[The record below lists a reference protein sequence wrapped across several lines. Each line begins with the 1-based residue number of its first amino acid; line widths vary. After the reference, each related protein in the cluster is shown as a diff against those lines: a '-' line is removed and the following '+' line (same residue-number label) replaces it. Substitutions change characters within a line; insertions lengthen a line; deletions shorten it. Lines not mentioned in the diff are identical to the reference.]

1 MKSRINLW
9 SDRLFKQIQPLPAG
23 MYHFQSP
30 VDVKNQYRLHLRLE
44 PDGGGIMV
52 INAST
57 ILHLNN
63 TAAEY
68 AYYLINQK
76 SPDEVG
82 RLMQSRYQISSKL
95 AKDDFN
101 KLNGQIQTLIE
112 TPDLAPEL
120 FIDDARLDPYSTN
133 ISAPYRL
140 DCALTYQTYSDFSN
154 TPRSSERV
162 KRELTSDEWKSI
174 LTKTAAAGIPHVIF
188 TGGEPTIR
196 PDLAELISF
205 TEEKDL
211 VCGLIT
217 DGSRLTNSQY
227 LHQLLNSG
235 LDHLMIIVNGEES
248 ASWEALRD
256 VISEDIYVTAHLTIT
271 HHSAPKI
278 HDWIAGLVDLQV
290 PSISLSMDDPGLSKT
305 LKDAQEFVQ
314 LKGIKLVWDLPVPF
328 SSNHP
333 ISVEISE
340 HQEYISG
347 AGKAWLYV
355 EPDGDVLADQGDSKV
370 LGNFVVD
377 EWESIWK
384 NH

>member
-271 HHSAPKI
+271 HRSAPKI

-384 NH
+384 NR

>member
-384 NH
+384 NR

>member
-30 VDVKNQYRLHLRLE
+30 GDVKTQYRLHLRLE
-44 PDGGGIMV
+44 PDGKGILV

-68 AYYLINQK
+68 AYYMINQK
-76 SPDEVG
+76 GPDEVG
-82 RLMQSRYQISSKL
+82 RLMQSRYKIS
-95 AKDDFN
+95 AKQAKGDFQN
-101 KLNGQIQTLIE
+101 LNWQIQTLIG
-112 TPDLAPEL
+112 TPDLAPEI
-120 FIDDARLDPYSTN
+120 FIDDARLEPYSAN

-140 DCALTYQTYSDFSN
+140 DCALTYQTNSGVQNNSKFL
-154 TPRSSERV
+154 EKV
-162 KRELTSDEWKSI
+162 KRELTTNEWKSI
-174 LTKTAAAGIPHVIF
+174 LSKTEVAGIPHVIF

-217 DGSRLTNSQY
+217 DGFRLTNPQY

-235 LDHLMIIVNGEES
+235 LDHLMIIVNGEDS
-248 ASWEALRD
+248 ACWEALRD
-256 VISEDIYVTAHLTIT
+256 VISEDIYVTAHITIT
-271 HHSAPKI
+271 QQSVPKI
-278 HDWIAGLVDLQV
+278 HGWIASLADLKV
-290 PSISLSMDDPGLSKT
+290 PSISLSMDDPGLSKS

-328 SSNHP
+328 STNHP

-355 EPDGDVLADQGDSKV
+355 EPDGDVLTEQGDSRI
-370 LGNFVVD
+370 LGNMVSD

-384 NH
+384 NS

>member
-9 SDRLFKQIQPLPAG
+9 SDRLFKQKQPLPAG

-30 VDVKNQYRLHLRLE
+30 ADTKNQYRLHLRLE
-44 PDGGGIMV
+44 PDGEGILV

-68 AYYLINQK
+68 VYYLINQK
-76 SPDEVG
+76 SPDEIG
-82 RLMQSRYQISSKL
+82 RLMQSRYKISSKQ
-95 AKDDFN
+95 ARDDFN
-101 KLNGQIQTLIE
+101 KLNDQIQTLIE
-112 TPDLAPEL
+112 TPDLAPEVFL
-120 FIDDARLDPYSTN
+120 DDARLDPYSTN
-133 ISAPYRL
+133 ISAPFRL
-140 DCALTYQTYSDFSN
+140 DCALTYQTTSKLQNKSKF
-154 TPRSSERV
+154 SERV
-162 KRELTSDEWKSI
+162 KRELTFDEWKSI

-188 TGGEPTIR
+188 TGSEPTIR
-196 PDLAELISF
+196 PDLPELISY

-217 DGSRLTNSQY
+217 DGSRLTDSQY

-235 LDHLMIIVNGEES
+235 LDHLMINVNGEDS
-248 ASWEALRD
+248 SCWEALRD

-271 HHSAPKI
+271 QQSVTKI
-278 HDWIAGLVDLQV
+278 HEWITRLEDLKV
-290 PSISLSMDDPGLSKT
+290 PSISLSMDDPGLSKS

-355 EPDGDVLADQGDSKV
+355 EPDGDVLAEQGDSKV
-370 LGNFVVD
+370 LGNLVTD
-377 EWESIWK
+377 NWESIWK
-384 NH
+384 NR

>member
-217 DGSRLTNSQY
+217 DGSR
-227 LHQLLNSG
+227 
-235 LDHLMIIVNGEES
+235 
-248 ASWEALRD
+248 
-256 VISEDIYVTAHLTIT
+256 
-271 HHSAPKI
+271 
-278 HDWIAGLVDLQV
+278 
-290 PSISLSMDDPGLSKT
+290 
-305 LKDAQEFVQ
+305 
-314 LKGIKLVWDLPVPF
+314 
-328 SSNHP
+328 
-333 ISVEISE
+333 
-340 HQEYISG
+340 
-347 AGKAWLYV
+347 
-355 EPDGDVLADQGDSKV
+355 
-370 LGNFVVD
+370 
-377 EWESIWK
+377 
-384 NH
+384 

>member
-68 AYYLINQK
+68 AYYLINQT

-82 RLMQSRYQISSKL
+82 RLMQSRYKISSKL

-120 FIDDARLDPYSTN
+120 FIDDVRLDPYSTN

-140 DCALTYQTYSDFSN
+140 DCALTYQTNSEIPS
-154 TPRSSERV
+154 TPKSSERV

-174 LTKTAAAGIPHVIF
+174 LNKTAAAGIPHVIF

-217 DGSRLTNSQY
+217 DGSRLTNPQY

-248 ASWEALRD
+248 TCWEALRD

-271 HHSAPKI
+271 HRSAPKI

-355 EPDGDVLADQGDSKV
+355 EPDGDVLAEQGDSKV
-370 LGNFVVD
+370 LGNFVAD

-384 NH
+384 NR

>member
-30 VDVKNQYRLHLRLE
+30 KDVSKQYRLHLRIE
-44 PDGGGIMV
+44 PDGEGILV

-76 SPDEVG
+76 GSDEVG
-82 RLMQSRYQISSKL
+82 RLMQSRYKISVNQ
-95 AKDDFN
+95 AKDDFQ
-101 KLNGQIQTLIE
+101 KFIVQIQTLIE
-112 TPDLAPEL
+112 TPDLAPEI
-120 FIDDARLDPYSTN
+120 FIDDARLDPYSTK

-140 DCALTYQTYSDFSN
+140 DCALTYQTNSELPNKSKF
-154 TPRSSERV
+154 SERI
-162 KRELTSDEWKSI
+162 KRELTLDEWKSI
-174 LTKTAAAGIPHVIF
+174 LSKTAAAGIPHVIF

-205 TEEKDL
+205 TEEKYL

-217 DGSRLTNSQY
+217 DGSRLTNPQY
-227 LHQLLNSG
+227 LHQLLISG
-235 LDHLMIIVNGEES
+235 LDHLMIIVDGEDS
-248 ASWEALRD
+248 ACWEALRD
-256 VISEDIYVTAHLTIT
+256 AISEDIYVTAHLTIT
-271 HHSAPKI
+271 QQSVSKI
-278 HDWIAGLVDLQV
+278 HDWITDLADLQI
-290 PSISLSMDDPGLSKT
+290 PSISLSMDDPALSKS

-355 EPDGDVLADQGDSKV
+355 EPDGDVLAEQGDTKV
-370 LGNFVVD
+370 LGNFIAND
-377 EWESIWK
+377 WDSIWK
-384 NH
+384 NR